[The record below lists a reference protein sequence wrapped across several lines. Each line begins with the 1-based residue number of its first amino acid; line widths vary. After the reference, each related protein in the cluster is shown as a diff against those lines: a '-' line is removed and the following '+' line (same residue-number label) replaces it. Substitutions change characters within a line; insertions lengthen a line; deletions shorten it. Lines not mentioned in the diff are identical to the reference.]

1 MLKFVCGEPALLHNK
16 TLVVADLHLG
26 IENEIASRG
35 VRIGSLTESTKERI
49 IALARTFKAK
59 KILLL
64 GDVKHNVPN
73 ISWQEYTELPG
84 FFGALQRIAE
94 VEVVPGNHD
103 GDLERSTSARIH
115 PSSGFIE
122 GNAAFAHGHAW
133 PSEEAMRADYLVLA
147 HSHPAIELIDKMG
160 YRSIEKVWVVGGIG
174 KTAQFLLRKNA
185 HLRGA
190 QIARERYPR
199 ANLKMKVIIMP
210 AFNELVGGAVL
221 NRARGARESLLG
233 PLLKNEIFKLD
244 DAQVFL
250 LSGVPLGKIRDL
262 RKNL

>member
-1 MLKFVCGEPALLHNK
+1 MLKLVCGEPALIHNK

-26 IENEIASRG
+26 IENEFAARG
-35 VRIGSLTESTKERI
+35 IRIGSLTDSTKEGI
-49 IALARTFKAK
+49 ISLARAFRARR
-59 KILLL
+59 ILLL

-84 FFGALQRIAE
+84 FFAALQRIAE

-103 GDLERSTSARIH
+103 GGLERSTNARIH

-122 GNAAFAHGHAW
+122 GNVAFAHGHAW

-174 KTAQFLLRKNA
+174 KTA
-185 HLRGA
+185 
-190 QIARERYPR
+190 RERYPN

-221 NRARGARESLLG
+221 NRARGAREGLLG